1 MSIHNKKKIKGAVQV
16 SKKTT
21 SQPDM
26 MLNKVKKMN
35 GRGSTRDNATPNFT
49 KKNCSCNQIENKF
62 LDKSRP
68 I

>member
-26 MLNKVKKMN
+26 MLNKVKKN
-35 GRGSTRDNATPNFT
+35 EWAWLYQGQCHAQFYQKKIVAVTR
-49 KKNCSCNQIENKF
+49 
-62 LDKSRP
+62 
-68 I
+68 

>member
-26 MLNKVKKMN
+26 MLNKVE
-35 GRGSTRDNATPNFT
+35 
-49 KKNCSCNQIENKF
+49 KKNAHC
-62 LDKSRP
+62 
-68 I
+68 

>member
-49 KKNCSCNQIENKF
+49 KKK
-62 LDKSRP
+62 L
-68 I
+68 